1 MLLLLLP
8 TAAAAAVADFDDDD
22 GGGGVSDGDDG
33 DDVMNVIFNLLKL
46 SLFLYLLL
54 DPKVDYGMPHEN
66 ELQSTY
72 HDWGAD
78 WANRH
83 CTVKSKDPSVDAVNE
98 KKVIAMLISVWW
110 RYLRW

>member
-8 TAAAAAVADFDDDD
+8 TAAAAAAAVADFDDDD
-22 GGGGVSDGDDG
+22 DDDDGGVSDGDDG

-54 DPKVDYGMPHEN
+54 DSEVDYGVSHEN

-72 HDWGAD
+72 HDWRAD
-78 WANRH
+78 
-83 CTVKSKDPSVDAVNE
+83 
-98 KKVIAMLISVWW
+98 
-110 RYLRW
+110 

>member
-8 TAAAAAVADFDDDD
+8 TAAAAAAAAVADFDDDD
-22 GGGGVSDGDDG
+22 DDDDGGVSDGDDG

-72 HDWGAD
+72 HDWRAD
-78 WANRH
+78 
-83 CTVKSKDPSVDAVNE
+83 
-98 KKVIAMLISVWW
+98 
-110 RYLRW
+110 

>member
-8 TAAAAAVADFDDDD
+8 TAAAAAAAVADFDDDD
-22 GGGGVSDGDDG
+22 DDDDGGVSDGDDG

-72 HDWGAD
+72 HDWRAD
-78 WANRH
+78 
-83 CTVKSKDPSVDAVNE
+83 
-98 KKVIAMLISVWW
+98 
-110 RYLRW
+110 

>member
-1 MLLLLLP
+1 MLLLLLLLLLRLLLLLLP

-22 GGGGVSDGDDG
+22 DDGGVSDGDDG

-54 DPKVDYGMPHEN
+54 DPEVDYGVPHEN

-78 WANRH
+78 
-83 CTVKSKDPSVDAVNE
+83 
-98 KKVIAMLISVWW
+98 
-110 RYLRW
+110 

>member
-8 TAAAAAVADFDDDD
+8 TAATAVADTVDDDDDD
-22 GGGGVSDGDDG
+22 GGDD
-33 DDVMNVIFNLLKL
+33 DDVMNVICNLLKL

-54 DPKVDYGMPHEN
+54 DPEVDYGMPHEN

-78 WANRH
+78 
-83 CTVKSKDPSVDAVNE
+83 
-98 KKVIAMLISVWW
+98 
-110 RYLRW
+110 